1 MQNKQSRDTFGGKFW
16 ELRYELEISPLDPF
30 IFGDVLNADFLNAG
44 RGWYELAALRKAPL
58 YMNCCILRIAFSVE
72 FLQLTTSS
80 TISCGSNSIIDI

>member
-58 YMNCCILRIAFSVE
+58 
-72 FLQLTTSS
+72 
-80 TISCGSNSIIDI
+80 